1 MQLFRCFLCVDGK
14 LIGRDHFYLRVAR
27 GDTRSQVLSS
37 FVKQFYAGTPFIPGE
52 ITLQTEIEDADV
64 IEEWLTSRRKQKV
77 RNCCAKKRNQGKAC

>member
-1 MQLFRCFLCVDGK
+1 MRDGK

-77 RNCCAKKRNQGKAC
+77 RIVVPKRNQGKAC